1 MEVRRA
7 ELLKRMSSKKRT
19 RFIGICITFLSLA
32 ASAQTQIQTEQ
43 LAGWHLIYNDSLQGA
58 NVKGALDYL
67 RAKGKKVKKPVVVGI
82 IDSGA
87 DTATA
92 NINTAFWNN
101 RKERMDGA
109 DNDKNGYI
117 DDIHGWNFL
126 GTKDGKFN
134 MTSAGTEEYRQFK
147 RLYPKYKNV
156 KREDAADKAEY
167 DYYMQ
172 MRKKAGINGY
182 LMFYK
187 FNQNKVAGIQMM
199 DSIMR
204 RNHVDTDTLTMAGL
218 MNAEVNDSLW
228 NNLCQLIYTDLLR
241 TKPTVRWADY
251 RKEQQAN
258 LELMRTRID
267 GIENVQDK
275 RLLMGDNLEDA
286 TDIYYGNP
294 ILTVPGCDHGTFVAG
309 VIGGNGGKDK
319 RYAGVADDVAKLMI
333 LRASPDGD
341 EYDKDVAT
349 AIRYAVDNGAK
360 VINISLGKFQS
371 PTPGMVNHAI
381 AYACKHDVL
390 VINASGNNGVN
401 IDSVAYYP
409 TGKDVTGQPFP
420 NFIRVGASNEKGLCC
435 KFSNYGATNV
445 DLLAPGE
452 NIASAFPGDK
462 YELSQGTS
470 VAAPVVSGV
479 ATLLRAYFPK
489 LKAPEIKRIL
499 MDTVRKNGQPD
510 KCVSGGCIDM
520 LNAVKEILK

>member
-1 MEVRRA
+1 M
-7 ELLKRMSSKKRT
+7 L
-19 RFIGICITFLSLA
+19 C
-32 ASAQTQIQTEQ
+32 
-43 LAGWHLIYNDSLQGA
+43 NDSLQGA

-67 RAKGKKVKKPVVVGI
+67 SAKGKKPKKQVIVGI

-87 DTATA
+87 DTTAT
-92 NINTAFWNN
+92 NINTAFWINP
-101 RKERMDGA
+101 KERPDG
-109 DNDKNGYI
+109 NDDDHNGYV

-126 GTKDGKFN
+126 GTKDGSFN

-156 KREDAADKAEY
+156 KREDAVDKAEY

-187 FNQNKVAGIQMM
+187 FSAEKMAAIDMM
-199 DSIMR
+199 DSMLVA
-204 RNHVDTDTLTMAGL
+204 NHIGTDTLTLNGL
-218 MNAEVNDSLW
+218 VHAEVNDTLW
-228 NNLCQLIYTDLLR
+228 NSLSQMLYTDLLR
-241 TKPTVRWADY
+241 TKLSTPWNDYKKSQADAF
-251 RKEQQAN
+251 Q
-258 LELMRTRID
+258 LMKRRIH
-267 GIENVQDK
+267 GIEHDQDK

-286 TDIYYGNP
+286 NDIYYGNST
-294 ILTVPGCDHGTFVAG
+294 LTVDGCDHGTFVAG
-309 VIGGNGGKDK
+309 IVGGNGCGDK
-319 RYAGVADDVAKLMI
+319 RYAGVADGVARLMI

-360 VINISLGKFQS
+360 VVNISLGKFQS
-371 PTPGMVNHAI
+371 PTPEMVNNAI
-381 AYACKHDVL
+381 AYAAKHDVL
-390 VINASGNNGVN
+390 VVNASGNNGID

-409 TGKDVTGQPFP
+409 TGKDREGRAYD
-420 NFIRVGASNEKGLCC
+420 NFIRVGACGEDGHTS

-452 NIASAFPGDK
+452 DIASAFPGDK
-462 YELSQGTS
+462 LELSQGTS

-479 ATLLRAYFPK
+479 AALLRAYFPK
-489 LKAPEIKRIL
+489 LKAAEIKRLL
-499 MDTVRKNGQPD
+499 MRTVRKNGETG

-520 LNAVKEILK
+520 LNAVKEIVR